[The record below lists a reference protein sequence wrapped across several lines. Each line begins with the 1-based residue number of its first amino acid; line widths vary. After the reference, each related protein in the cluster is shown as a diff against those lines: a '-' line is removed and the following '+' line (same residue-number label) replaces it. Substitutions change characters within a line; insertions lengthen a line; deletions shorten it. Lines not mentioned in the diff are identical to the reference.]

1 MKIESKG
8 GTLDVGFHVG
18 TRKPDTV
25 LATNFALINALNENN
40 CLIKML
46 YLSYKTYLLYDTL
59 TTYSK
64 KTKRMDAANLK
75 SVQLSL
81 NKCLDELKS
90 DLEKMKMSNAY
101 YHPLKCKKILD

>member
-40 CLIKML
+40 CLTKML
-46 YLSYKTYLLYDTL
+46 YLSYKAYI
-59 TTYSK
+59 
-64 KTKRMDAANLK
+64 
-75 SVQLSL
+75 
-81 NKCLDELKS
+81 LDEVLS
-90 DLEKMKMSNAY
+90 AY
-101 YHPLKCKKILD
+101 L